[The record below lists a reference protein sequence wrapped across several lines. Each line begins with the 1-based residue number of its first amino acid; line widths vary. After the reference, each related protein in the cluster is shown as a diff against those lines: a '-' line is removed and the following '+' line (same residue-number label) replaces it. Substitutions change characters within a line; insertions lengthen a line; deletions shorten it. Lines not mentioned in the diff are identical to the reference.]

1 MEIKMVGIHTVKKRL
16 ADGSIKTHYYAWR
29 GGPAM
34 KEDPGS
40 EQFMAEFL
48 RLKKTKEKLA
58 PVGNMVSLIK
68 AYKKSVH
75 FTKLK
80 HSTKQGYEF
89 ALKAIEGEFGHMTYA
104 QMDAKG
110 ARRLFVEWRDELAA
124 DHPRKA
130 DLYMS
135 VLKRVLWFG
144 TDREWI
150 NRNPLLNVGKINDET
165 RRDLI
170 WSDDQIA
177 AFKASASEPLVR
189 ALMLALWTGQRQGD
203 LLRLQWSAYDGE
215 SITLTQGKTNA
226 RVRVKVYSELKEMLD
241 GLPKTKVGPILT
253 NQEGKPWKSG
263 FKSSWRKACAKVE
276 ITDRTFHDLRGTF
289 VTKAYRKGA
298 SIKDIAP
305 ITGHME
311 KDAETIIRK
320 CYLVSSAAIDKIEQG
335 TASVNRR
342 VNQ

>member
-16 ADGSIKTHYYAWR
+16 ADGTTRMHYYAWR

-34 KEDPGS
+34 KSDPNS

-48 RLKKTKEKLA
+48 RLRKTKEKA
-58 PVGNMVSLIK
+58 SPAGNMGTLIK

-80 HSTKQGYEF
+80 HSTKEGYEF
-89 ALKAIEGEFGHMTYA
+89 ALKSIETEFGHMTYA

-124 DHPRKA
+124 NHPRKA

-150 NRNPLLNVGKINDET
+150 NKNPLLNVGKINDET
-165 RRDLI
+165 RRDLV
-170 WSDDQIA
+170 WSDAQIN

-203 LLRLQWSAYDGE
+203 LLRPQWSAYDGD
-215 SITLTQGKTNA
+215 SITLTQGKTKA
-226 RVRVKVYSELKEMLD
+226 RVRFKVFSELKEMLD
-241 GLPKTKVGPILT
+241 AMPRQKIGPILT
-253 NQEGKPWKSG
+253 TQEGTPWKSG
-263 FKSSWRKACAKVE
+263 FKSSWRKACAKAK

-289 VTKAYRKGA
+289 ITTAYGKGA
-298 SIKDIAP
+298 SIKQIAE

-320 CYLVSSAAIDKIEQG
+320 NYLVSSAAIEKIEQG
-335 TASVNRR
+335 TASVNRA
-342 VNQ
+342 VNE